1 VSATLASI
9 AIALS
14 ESPVLALILKSTLA
28 LAAGVVAARLAR
40 TSAASVRHA
49 ILAAAFAASLLVP
62 IATVLLPTVA
72 IALPVAASR
81 RVEPPPPA
89 VATPRMD
96 RPLTTTTETES
107 PMTISDTALASALW
121 AAGAIVFSLSFAA
134 GVWELRRIR
143 RTALPW
149 LDARPTIAAL
159 ADRAGVTSAVEVLLH
174 EDIDVPMTCGF
185 RRPAVILPAD
195 ATAWDSDALRRALV
209 HELEHVRRRDWWMHV
224 AARAVCGVYW
234 FNPLAWVAYRQLT
247 LEAERACDDAVV
259 ANEEGTQYAEQLVA
273 LARRLSSRE
282 GRPALAMANRSDL
295 SRRVTAV
302 LNDQQVRGRA
312 GLVRTSLVTALAATL
327 ALAIAPMRV
336 VGAGITRL
344 DGETTGEQQPRTV
357 GKRLI
362 SRIDRAL
369 VEAVDEGDM
378 DDVRSLL
385 DSGASV
391 NARVDGDGSPLIAA
405 ARNGNM
411 TLVRFLL
418 DRGADPSMGVEGDG
432 NPLIMAAREGHLSIV
447 QLLLDK
453 GADVNQVVDGDENA
467 LIQASGEGHLEV
479 VKLLAARGADVNARV
494 WADSAFERP
503 NGEWRT
509 PLSMARRGGH
519 RAVVEF
525 LLANGAS
532 Q

>member
-1 VSATLASI
+1 VTTTLANL
-9 AIALS
+9 ALALS
-14 ESPVLALILKSTLA
+14 ESPALALIVKSTIA
-28 LAAGVVAARLAR
+28 LAAGLVAVHIARS
-40 TSAASVRHA
+40 SAASVRHA
-49 ILAAAFAASLLVP
+49 MLAAAFAASLMVP

-72 IALPVAASR
+72 ISVPVAA
-81 RVEPPPPA
+81 RVAPPA
-89 VATPRMD
+89 PSTATPRMN
-96 RPLTTTTETES
+96 RPLTTTTETER
-107 PMTISDTALASALW
+107 PMTISETALAAALW

-159 ADRAGVTSAVEVLLH
+159 AERAGLTSAVDVLLH

-195 ATAWDSDALRRALV
+195 AADWDAGALRRALV

-224 AARAVCGVYW
+224 AARSVCGLYW
-234 FNPLAWVAYRQLT
+234 FNPLAWIAYRQMT

-259 ANEEGTQYAEQLVA
+259 VNEEGTQYAEQLVA

-295 SRRVTAV
+295 SRRVSAV
-302 LNDQQVRGRA
+302 LNDRQVRGRA
-312 GLVRTSLVTALAATL
+312 GLLRSSLVTALAATL
-327 ALAIAPMRV
+327 ALSIAPMRA
-336 VGAGITRL
+336 VGAAVTRL
-344 DGETTGEQQPRTV
+344 DGDTAVEQQPRTV

-369 VEAVDEGDM
+369 VEAVDEGDIE
-378 DDVRSLL
+378 DVRALL
-385 DSGASV
+385 ESGASI

-418 DRGADPSMGVEGDG
+418 DRGADPDMGVEGDG
-432 NPLIMAAREGHLSIV
+432 NPLIMAAREGHVSIV
-447 QLLLDK
+447 QLLLEK
-453 GADVNQVVDGDENA
+453 GASVDQVVDGDENA
-467 LIQASGEGHLEV
+467 LIQASGEGHLDV
-479 VKLLAARGADVNARV
+479 VKLLVTRGADVNARV

-525 LLANGAS
+525 LRANGAS

>member
-1 VSATLASI
+1 MNATLGTL

-14 ESPVLALILKSTLA
+14 ESAILAVIVKSTMA
-28 LAAGVVAARLAR
+28 LAAGMIAARFAR

-49 ILAAAFAASLLVP
+49 ILAAAFAAALVVP
-62 IATVLLPTVA
+62 IATALMPTMA
-72 IALPVAASR
+72 IAVPVAPSR
-81 RVEPPPPA
+81 PAQEAPPA
-89 VATPRMD
+89 VARPGTD
-96 RPLTTTTETES
+96 RPLTSTTETDS
-107 PMTISDTALASALW
+107 SMTISDTAMASALW
-121 AAGAIVFSLSFAA
+121 ASGAIVFSLSFAA

-149 LDARPTIAAL
+149 LDARPTIADL
-159 ADRAGVTSAVEVLLH
+159 AERAGVTSAVDLLLH

-195 ATAWDSDALRRALV
+195 ASDWDHGALRRALV
-209 HELEHVRRRDWWMHV
+209 HELEHVRRRDWWMHI

-234 FNPLAWVAYRQLT
+234 FNPLAWIAYRQMT

-259 ANEEGTQYAEQLVA
+259 ANEEGTQYAAQLVA
-273 LARRLSSRE
+273 LARRLSSRDR
-282 GRPALAMANRSDL
+282 RPALAMANRSDL
-295 SRRVTAV
+295 SRRVSAV
-302 LNDQQVRGRA
+302 LNERQTRGRA
-312 GLVRTSLVTALAATL
+312 GLLRTSLVMGLAATL

-336 VGAGITRL
+336 VGATITRL
-344 DGETTGEQQPRTV
+344 DGDTAGEQQARTAP
-357 GKRLI
+357 KRLI

-369 VEAVDEGDM
+369 VEAADEGDI

-385 DSGASV
+385 ESGASV

-411 TLVRFLL
+411 ALVRFLL
-418 DRGADPSMGVEGDG
+418 DRGADPGMGVEGDG
-432 NPLIMAAREGHLSIV
+432 NPLIMAAREGHLAIV
-447 QLLLDK
+447 QLLIDK
-453 GADVNQVVDGDENA
+453 GADVNQMVDGDENA

-479 VKLLAARGADVNARV
+479 VKLLVARGADVNARA
-494 WADSAFERP
+494 WADAAFERP

-519 RAVVEF
+519 RAVIEF
-525 LLANGAS
+525 LVANGAS